1 VIFDGLLSL
10 PQCLT
15 SLRYKNTPKSSCDF
29 QMRGIFWKAL
39 WREQKKR
46 IRRVRLASIDSTGFE
61 SHHVSQHF
69 LHRKSQSGTP
79 VFARFHAKLTVT
91 CDCSTHL
98 ILAIGTS
105 RGPFPDSR
113 GIRELMKNQITKVD
127 TLLADAGFDSED
139 NHQFLRTS
147 CGVRSIIP
155 PRIGRPTLKP
165 PTGYYRRQMRAYF
178 KRYGSTTYGQRWQ
191 VETVFSM
198 IKRNFG
204 SSLSARSTHGRYR
217 ELALRAIC
225 HNVAINA

>member
-1 VIFDGLLSL
+1 
-10 PQCLT
+10 
-15 SLRYKNTPKSSCDF
+15 
-29 QMRGIFWKAL
+29 MRGIFWKAL

-69 LHRKSQSGTP
+69 LHRKSQSGCP

-105 RGPFPDSR
+105 RGPFPDSG
-113 GIRELMKNQITKVD
+113 GIQALMKNQITKVD

-139 NHQFLRTS
+139 NHQFLRTT

-217 ELALRAIC
+217 VSGTRSSSHLSQCAYQCL
-225 HNVAINA
+225 N